1 MLKFSKKV
9 EYALTA
15 LLHMS
20 KKKGGELTT
29 ARELAD
35 KFVISQELM
44 GKLLQRL
51 AQNKFIISVQ
61 GVKGGYFLA
70 KPPDQIS
77 AQSVINAIEGSIH
90 VADCLGPTGCKV
102 KEREQVCEIK
112 GSMKKMQSEMTN
124 LLKNYTIKDFQ
135 ARMN

>member
-1 MLKFSKKV
+1 
-9 EYALTA
+9 

-20 KKKGGELTT
+20 KKKSGELTT

-44 GKLLQRL
+44 GKLLQSL

-70 KPPDQIS
+70 KSPERIS
-77 AQSVINAIEGSIH
+77 TQSVIQAIEGSIH
-90 VADCLGPTGCKV
+90 FADCLGPTGCKV
-102 KEREQVCEIK
+102 KEREKVCEIK
-112 GSMKKMQSEMTN
+112 GPIKTMQTEMTN
-124 LLKNYTIKDFQ
+124 FLKNYTIKDLQ